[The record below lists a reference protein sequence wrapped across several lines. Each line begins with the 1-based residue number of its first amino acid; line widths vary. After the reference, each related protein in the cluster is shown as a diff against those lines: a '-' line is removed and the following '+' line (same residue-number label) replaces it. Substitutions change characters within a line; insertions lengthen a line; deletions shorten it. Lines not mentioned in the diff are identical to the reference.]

1 MSVCVKGVFVFSCG
15 HCSIIRLFK
24 ISILWDTFI
33 HSSIHS
39 FIHSF
44 IHSSIRNINHNGH
57 NCFVHS
63 KILWLQTKS
72 GSLLCI
78 MQVWND
84 RSVFFLP
91 LQYPGLTRWLYLIIC
106 YISERRVH
114 EFGTDFTAG
123 RRKSK
128 TER

>member
-1 MSVCVKGVFVFSCG
+1 MSVLKECSSFLVGIVRSFVYLKYQSYGIPSFT
-15 HCSIIRLFK
+15 HP
-24 ISILWDTFI
+24 
-33 HSSIHS
+33 